1 MESSEKSLESIANK
15 ITKNL
20 IPALN
25 KSAFELNT
33 LLQDT
38 KYLTLESTKLY
49 VAPQNKAIEELK
61 AIDAQVKILEEN
73 AKKYNYY

>member
-1 MESSEKSLESIANK
+1 MQSVMESSEKSLESIANK

-49 VAPQNKAIEELK
+49 VAP
-61 AIDAQVKILEEN
+61 
-73 AKKYNYY
+73 

>member
-33 LLQDT
+33 LVQDT
-38 KYLTLESTKLY
+38 KYLTLESKKLY